1 VATNKGGWVN
11 YYEVL
16 GAPEDATQEEL
27 HQAYLAKRSQLTP
40 ERFVGAPDDVLGAVK
55 RASVVV
61 DQAWNVLGDVALRG
75 NYDADLSL
83 GSTSAAHSAS
93 EAHEGWRRHHAE
105 HVWAMERELGLPFT
119 SVLGIHPPTADDTE
133 SKQPEGLVR
142 PATLPSEEW
151 LVSSL
156 WDPLAAAE
164 RIADFF
170 APSGRA
176 DPNVTVPNV
185 CGLRGSEAWFP
196 AAAVDLRLSVVRL
209 SEHPVGDGIVVDQ
222 HPPAGTRVRRRS
234 TLTIQV
240 VWDAVESSES
250 PGAAS

>member
-1 VATNKGGWVN
+1 MN
-11 YYEVL
+11 YYEIL

-27 HQAYLAKRSQLTP
+27 HQAYLAKQAQLAP

-61 DQAWNVLGDVALRG
+61 DQAWNVLGEVALRG

-83 GSTSAAHSAS
+83 SATNAEHAPS

-105 HVWAMERELGLPFT
+105 HVWAMERQLGLPFT
-119 SVLGIHPPTADDTE
+119 SVLGIHPSTADGTG
-133 SKQPEGLVR
+133 SRHLEGLVK
-142 PATLPSEEW
+142 PPMLPSEEW
-151 LVSSL
+151 LASPL
-156 WDPLAAAE
+156 YDPLSAAE
-164 RIADFF
+164 RIADFL

-176 DPNVTVPNV
+176 DPHVTVPNV
-185 CGLRGSEAWFP
+185 CGLRGSQAWWP

-209 SEHPVGDGIVVDQ
+209 SEHPAGDGIVVDQ
-222 HPPAGTRVRRRS
+222 DPPAGTKVRRRS

-240 VWDAVESSES
+240 VWDSVDSSES
-250 PGAAS
+250 PVATP